1 MTPMKVVRTTGKNAK
16 QAEKLLRELEQRGS
30 ADTARVES
38 DVRRIITSL
47 RRSGDAALRN
57 YAHKLDGLSPQSQLQ
72 IAPEEMNAALD
83 SISPEVRAA
92 LETAASNIRAF
103 AQQQMPHDF
112 TLDVVAGVRAGQR
125 VRPLSAVGCYVP
137 SGRYPLPSTLLMTV
151 IPAQVAGVERIV
163 IVSPKPAKETLA
175 AAALLGVEHFYRIGG
190 AHAIAALAYGTD
202 TIPRVDKI
210 VGPGNIYVT
219 TAKKLVAFDCAIDML
234 AGPTE
239 IVVATET
246 GDPEWLASD
255 IVAQAEHD
263 PQALSILVTAN
274 ATLARD
280 ILQQVKLQSRKN
292 TIARESLSKRGYVFL
307 TDSTDETHAI
317 TNRLAAE
324 HLTIDS
330 PGDLDWVA
338 NAGSIF
344 VGSNTPQSMGD
355 YITGPNH
362 VLPTGS
368 SARTRGGLSVFDF
381 VKLITVQQ
389 YSASGLAALGPKAA
403 ALANAEGLVAH
414 AASVRARLARP
425 KNDQAPK

>member
-1 MTPMKVVRTTGKNAK
+1 MKLFRTTGRDAE
-16 QAEKLLRELEQRGS
+16 QAEKLLRKLEQRGA
-30 ADTARVES
+30 ADTARVEC
-38 DVRRIITSL
+38 DVQRIIASI
-47 RRSGDAALRN
+47 RRSGDTALRN
-57 YAHKLDGLSPQSQLQ
+57 YAHKFDGLSPQSQLQ
-72 IAPEEMNAALD
+72 ITPEEMTAAFD

-92 LETAASNIRAF
+92 LETAAANIRAF

-163 IVSPKPAKETLA
+163 VVSPKPAKETLA
-175 AAALLGVEHFYRIGG
+175 AAALLGVEHFYRVGG

-202 TIPRVDKI
+202 TIARVDKI

-219 TAKKLVAFDCAIDML
+219 SAKKLVAFDCAIDML

-239 IVVATET
+239 IVVASEA

-274 ATLARD
+274 PTLARD
-280 ILQQVKLQSRKN
+280 IIKQVKRQSGKN
-292 TIARESLSKRGYVFL
+292 NIARESLSKHGYVFL
-307 TDSTDETHAI
+307 TGSTEETRTL

-330 PGDLDWVA
+330 ASDLDWVT

-362 VLPTGS
+362 VLPTGT
-368 SARTRGGLSVFDF
+368 SARARGGLSVFDF
-381 VKLITVQQ
+381 VKLIAVQQ

-403 ALANAEGLVAH
+403 ALADAEGLVAH
-414 AASVRARLARP
+414 AASVRARLERA
-425 KNDQAPK
+425 KNDKGPK